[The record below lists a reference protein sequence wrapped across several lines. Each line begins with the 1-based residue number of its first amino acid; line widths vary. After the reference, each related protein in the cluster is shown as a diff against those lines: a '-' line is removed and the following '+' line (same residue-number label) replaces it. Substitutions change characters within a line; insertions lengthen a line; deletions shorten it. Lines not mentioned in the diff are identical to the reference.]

1 MEGESMSEW
10 KEVRLGDVCN
20 IFGRIGFRG
29 YTINDLVSSKDEGA
43 ISLSPT
49 NIIDGEINVDKC
61 SYISWNKYYESPE
74 IMILKNDILIV
85 KTGSSYGRT
94 ALVKEVKHQMTI
106 NPQFVVL
113 KNININPIYLSYYI
127 KSKTF
132 QNQISSIVVGSAIPT
147 LSQKN
152 LANLYLKIQGSQ
164 TQQEIAGILS
174 SLDAKIETNN
184 KLNEKLEEM
193 AQAIF
198 KSWFVDFEPF
208 KDKPFYETELGM
220 IPEGWEVSTFSSI
233 IEKLISGDWG
243 KETPTGNYVHK
254 VACIRGCDFENI
266 KNGLRGKT
274 PERFILERNFASKQP
289 KPNDIVVEMSGGT
302 ATVSTGRI
310 CYITKELLD
319 QYGGDIVCTNF
330 CKIVR
335 PLKGWSQYL
344 YYYWQ
349 YKYDK
354 KVMFCYENG
363 TSGIKNFAINDFIDI
378 ESLLIPPKD
387 ELIKFNSII
396 DNIRVKIQMNGV
408 ENTRLASLRD
418 TLLPRLM
425 SGELIV

>member
-1 MEGESMSEW
+1 MSEW

-29 YTINDLVSSKDEGA
+29 YTINDLVSSKDDGA

-74 IMILKNDILIV
+74 IMIFKNDILIV

-208 KDKPFYETELGM
+208 KDKPFHETELGM
-220 IPEGWEVSTFSSI
+220 IPEGWEVGSLSDIATITMGQSPCGTSYNENGEGIIFYQGRTEFGFRFPSIRLYTTAPSRFAEVGSTLMSVRAPVGDINMALLRCCIGRGVASIKSNCDCDSYIYYLMKSLKKRFDIYNGEGTVFGSVGRDTLRGMLITIPPSSV
-233 IEKLISGDWG
+233 IS
-243 KETPTGNYVHK
+243 
-254 VACIRGCDFENI
+254 DFEMNI
-266 KNGLRGKT
+266 SKIDSRIKT
-274 PERFILERNFASKQP
+274 NELE
-289 KPNDIVVEMSGGT
+289 
-302 ATVSTGRI
+302 
-310 CYITKELLD
+310 
-319 QYGGDIVCTNF
+319 
-330 CKIVR
+330 
-335 PLKGWSQYL
+335 SQ
-344 YYYWQ
+344 
-349 YKYDK
+349 
-354 KVMFCYENG
+354 
-363 TSGIKNFAINDFIDI
+363 
-378 ESLLIPPKD
+378 
-387 ELIKFNSII
+387 
-396 DNIRVKIQMNGV
+396 
-408 ENTRLASLRD
+408 RLASLRD

>member
-1 MEGESMSEW
+1 MS
-10 KEVRLGDVCN
+10 
-20 IFGRIGFRG
+20 I
-29 YTINDLVSSKDEGA
+29 
-43 ISLSPT
+43 
-49 NIIDGEINVDKC
+49 
-61 SYISWNKYYESPE
+61 
-74 IMILKNDILIV
+74 
-85 KTGSSYGRT
+85 
-94 ALVKEVKHQMTI
+94 
-106 NPQFVVL
+106 
-113 KNININPIYLSYYI
+113 
-127 KSKTF
+127 
-132 QNQISSIVVGSAIPT
+132 
-147 LSQKN
+147 
-152 LANLYLKIQGSQ
+152 
-164 TQQEIAGILS
+164 
-174 SLDAKIETNN
+174 KIETNN

-208 KDKPFYETELGM
+208 KDKPFHETELGM

-363 TSGIKNFAINDFIDI
+363 TSGIKNFAIKDFIDI
-378 ESLLIPPKD
+378 ESILIPPKD
-387 ELIKFNSII
+387 ELKKFNSII
-396 DNIRVKIQMNGV
+396 DKIRVKIQMNGV

>member
-1 MEGESMSEW
+1 MSEW

-29 YTINDLVSSKDEGA
+29 YTINDLVSSKDDGA

-74 IMILKNDILIV
+74 IMIFKNDILIV

-184 KLNEKLEEM
+184 KLNEKMEEM

-208 KDKPFYETELGM
+208 KDKPFHETELGM
-220 IPEGWEVSTFSSI
+220 IPEGWEVGSLSDIATITMGQSPCGTSYNENGEGIIFYQGRTEFGFRFPSIRLYTTAPSRFAEVGST
-233 IEKLISGDWG
+233 L
-243 KETPTGNYVHK
+243 
-254 VACIRGCDFENI
+254 
-266 KNGLRGKT
+266 
-274 PERFILERNFASKQP
+274 
-289 KPNDIVVEMSGGT
+289 MSVR
-302 ATVSTGRI
+302 APV
-310 CYITKELLD
+310 
-319 QYGGDIVCTNF
+319 GDINMALLRCCIGRGVASIKSNCD
-330 CKIVR
+330 CDSYIYYLMKS
-335 PLKGWSQYL
+335 LKKRFDIY
-344 YYYWQ
+344 
-349 YKYDK
+349 
-354 KVMFCYENG
+354 NG
-363 TSGIKNFAINDFIDI
+363 EGTVFGSVG
-378 ESLLIPPKD
+378 
-387 ELIKFNSII
+387 
-396 DNIRVKIQMNGV
+396 
-408 ENTRLASLRD
+408 RD
-418 TLLPRLM
+418 TLRGLLITIPPSSVISDFEMNISKIDSRIKTN
-425 SGELIV
+425 ELESPSDRSLSD

>member
-10 KEVRLGDVCN
+10 KEVRLGDVGK
-20 IFGRIGFRG
+20 IVG
-29 YTINDLVSSKDEGA
+29 GA
-43 ISLSPT
+43 TPST
-49 NIIDGEINVDKC
+49 
-61 SYISWNKYYESPE
+61 
-74 IMILKNDILIV
+74 
-85 KTGSSYGRT
+85 R
-94 ALVKEVKHQMTI
+94 
-106 NPQFVVL
+106 NPQNYGGVIPWITPKDLSINKERFIEFGERNISEQGLNSCSAKMLPKGSILFSSRAPIGYVAIAHTSLCTNQGFKSFVPDTE
-113 KNININPIYLSYYI
+113 KMDSMFSYYLLKHNSENI
-127 KSKTF
+127 
-132 QNQISSIVVGSAIPT
+132 
-147 LSQKN
+147 
-152 LANLYLKIQGSQ
+152 ANLGSGTTFMEVSGKVMSDYIVNIPDLS

-208 KDKPFYETELGM
+208 KDKPFHETELGM

-363 TSGIKNFAINDFIDI
+363 TSGIKNFAIKDFIDI
-378 ESLLIPPKD
+378 ESILIPPKD
-387 ELIKFNSII
+387 ELKKFNSII
-396 DNIRVKIQMNGV
+396 DKIRVKIQMNGV

>member
-1 MEGESMSEW
+1 MSEW

-74 IMILKNDILIV
+74 IMIFKNDILIV

-208 KDKPFYETELGM
+208 KDKPFHETELGM

-274 PERFILERNFASKQP
+274 PERFILERNFALKQP

-319 QYGGDIVCTNF
+319 QYEGDIVCTNF

-363 TSGIKNFAINDFIDI
+363 TSGIKNFAINDFIDF
-378 ESLLIPPKD
+378 ESILIPPKD

>member
-1 MEGESMSEW
+1 MSEW
-10 KEVRLGDVCN
+10 KEVRLGDICN

-29 YTINDLVSSKDEGA
+29 YTINDLVSSKDDGA

-74 IMILKNDILIV
+74 IMIFKNDILIV

-208 KDKPFYETELGM
+208 KDKPFHETELGM

-274 PERFILERNFASKQP
+274 PERFILERNFALKQP

-319 QYGGDIVCTNF
+319 QYEGDIVCTNF

-363 TSGIKNFAINDFIDI
+363 TSGIKNFAINDFIDF
-378 ESLLIPPKD
+378 ESILIPPKD

>member
-1 MEGESMSEW
+1 MSEW

-289 KPNDIVVEMSGGT
+289 KQNDIVVEMSGGT

>member
-74 IMILKNDILIV
+74 IMIFKNDILIV

-184 KLNEKLEEM
+184 KVNEKLEEM

-208 KDKPFYETELGM
+208 KDKPFHETELGM
-220 IPEGWEVSTFSSI
+220 IPEGWEVGSLSDIATITMGQSPCGTSYNENGEGIIFYQGRTEFGFRFPSIRLYTTAPSRFAEVGSTLMSVRAPVGDINMALLRCCIGRGVASIKSNCDCDSYIYYLMKSLKKRFDIYNGEGTVFGSVGRDTLRGLLITIPPSSV
-233 IEKLISGDWG
+233 IS
-243 KETPTGNYVHK
+243 
-254 VACIRGCDFENI
+254 DFEMNI
-266 KNGLRGKT
+266 SKIDSRIKT
-274 PERFILERNFASKQP
+274 NELE
-289 KPNDIVVEMSGGT
+289 
-302 ATVSTGRI
+302 
-310 CYITKELLD
+310 
-319 QYGGDIVCTNF
+319 
-330 CKIVR
+330 
-335 PLKGWSQYL
+335 SQ
-344 YYYWQ
+344 
-349 YKYDK
+349 
-354 KVMFCYENG
+354 
-363 TSGIKNFAINDFIDI
+363 
-378 ESLLIPPKD
+378 
-387 ELIKFNSII
+387 
-396 DNIRVKIQMNGV
+396 
-408 ENTRLASLRD
+408 RLASLRD
-418 TLLPRLM
+418 TLFPRLM

>member
-10 KEVRLGDVCN
+10 KEVKLEEILIIYDKKRRPL
-20 IFGRIGFRG
+20 
-29 YTINDLVSSKDEGA
+29 SSIQRSSFQGQYRYYGA
-43 ISLSPT
+43 QG
-49 NIIDGEINVDKC
+49 IIDYIADYIFDGEYMLIAEDGENLNSRTQPIAQIVNGKFWVNNHAHIVRTNDKANM
-61 SYISWNKYYESPE
+61 YLV
-74 IMILKNDILIV
+74 MLILNNLNI
-85 KTGSSYGRT
+85 SSYVTG
-94 ALVKEVKHQMTI
+94 AAQPKLNQD
-106 NPQFVVL
+106 NL
-113 KNININPIYLSYYI
+113 KRISIYLP
-127 KSKTF
+127 
-132 QNQISSIVVGSAIPT
+132 N
-147 LSQKN
+147 KN
-152 LANLYLKIQGSQ
+152 EQDI
-164 TQQEIAGILS
+164 IAGILS

-208 KDKPFYETELGM
+208 KDKPFHDTELGM

-274 PERFILERNFASKQP
+274 PERFILERNFALKQP

-319 QYGGDIVCTNF
+319 QYEGDIVCTNF

-363 TSGIKNFAINDFIDI
+363 TSGIKNFAINDFIDF
-378 ESLLIPPKD
+378 ESILIPPKD

>member
-10 KEVRLGDVCN
+10 KEVRLGDICN

-29 YTINDLVSSKDEGA
+29 YTINDLVSSKDDGA

-74 IMILKNDILIV
+74 IMIFKNDILIV

-184 KLNEKLEEM
+184 KLNEKMEEM

-208 KDKPFYETELGM
+208 KDKPFHETELGM
-220 IPEGWEVSTFSSI
+220 IPEGWEVGSLSDIATITMGQSPCGTSYNENGEGIIFYQGRTEFGFRFPSIRLYTTAPSRFAEVGSTLMSVRAPVGDINMALLRCCIGRGVASIKSNCDCDSYIYYLMKSLKKRFDIYNGEGTVFGSVGRDTLRGLLITIPPSSV
-233 IEKLISGDWG
+233 IS
-243 KETPTGNYVHK
+243 
-254 VACIRGCDFENI
+254 DFEMNI
-266 KNGLRGKT
+266 SKIDSRIKT
-274 PERFILERNFASKQP
+274 NELE
-289 KPNDIVVEMSGGT
+289 
-302 ATVSTGRI
+302 
-310 CYITKELLD
+310 
-319 QYGGDIVCTNF
+319 
-330 CKIVR
+330 
-335 PLKGWSQYL
+335 SQ
-344 YYYWQ
+344 
-349 YKYDK
+349 
-354 KVMFCYENG
+354 
-363 TSGIKNFAINDFIDI
+363 
-378 ESLLIPPKD
+378 
-387 ELIKFNSII
+387 
-396 DNIRVKIQMNGV
+396 
-408 ENTRLASLRD
+408 RLASLRD
-418 TLLPRLM
+418 TLFPRLM

>member
-1 MEGESMSEW
+1 MDFKTYLIEQLIKDISMGPFGSDIK
-10 KEVRLGDVCN
+10 KEVYQSSGIPVLNGSN
-20 IFGRIGFRG
+20 LIGFKLKEDSFGYVSEEKANQLKKCNAHRG
-29 YTINDLVSSKDEGA
+29 D
-43 ISLSPT
+43 
-49 NIIDGEINVDKC
+49 
-61 SYISWNKYYESPE
+61 
-74 IMILKNDILIV
+74 
-85 KTGSSYGRT
+85 
-94 ALVKEVKHQMTI
+94 
-106 NPQFVVL
+106 
-113 KNININPIYLSYYI
+113 
-127 KSKTF
+127 
-132 QNQISSIVVGSAIPT
+132 IVVTHRGTLGQIVYIPYDSLFDRYLISQSQFRFTCDET
-147 LSQKN
+147 LVIPEYFVYYFHTKIGQYKLLSNASQVGVPA
-152 LANLYLKIQGSQ
+152 LARATSTFRKI
-164 TQQEIAGILS
+164 EIDIPPVSYQIEVMKILS
-174 SLDAKIETNN
+174 SLDSKIDTNN

-208 KDKPFYETELGM
+208 KDKPFHETELGM

-274 PERFILERNFASKQP
+274 PERFIIERNFASKQP

>member
-1 MEGESMSEW
+1 MSEW
-10 KEVRLGDVCN
+10 KEKKLYEVCQKITDGSHYSPVAVIKGYPMLSVKDMREYDFDFSSCKNISNEDFCKMRQNDCIPQVGDVLVAKDGSYLKE
-20 IFGRIGFRG
+20 IFCCKEYSDIAILSSIAIFRP
-29 YTINDLVSSKDEGA
+29 NQ
-43 ISLSPT
+43 
-49 NIIDGEINVDKC
+49 NIISPDFLCYLLKTPFIFN
-61 SYISWNKYYESPE
+61 YIS
-74 IMILKNDILIV
+74 KNCV
-85 KTGSSYGRT
+85 SGS
-94 ALVKEVKHQMTI
+94 ALPRI
-106 NPQFVVL
+106 VL
-113 KNININPIYLSYYI
+113 KSF
-127 KSKTF
+127 KD
-132 QNQISSIVVGSAIPT
+132 VCIPVPD
-147 LSQKN
+147 LF
-152 LANLYLKIQGSQ
+152 
-164 TQQEIAGILS
+164 TQSEIAGILS

-208 KDKPFYETELGM
+208 KDKPFHETELGM

-274 PERFILERNFASKQP
+274 PERFILERNFALKQP

-319 QYGGDIVCTNF
+319 QYEGDIVCTNF

-363 TSGIKNFAINDFIDI
+363 TSGIKNFAINDFIDF
-378 ESLLIPPKD
+378 ESILIPPKD

>member
-1 MEGESMSEW
+1 MSEW
-10 KEVRLGDVCN
+10 KEVRLGDVGK
-20 IFGRIGFRG
+20 IVG
-29 YTINDLVSSKDEGA
+29 GA
-43 ISLSPT
+43 TPST
-49 NIIDGEINVDKC
+49 
-61 SYISWNKYYESPE
+61 
-74 IMILKNDILIV
+74 
-85 KTGSSYGRT
+85 R
-94 ALVKEVKHQMTI
+94 
-106 NPQFVVL
+106 NPQNYGGVIPWITPKDLSINKERFIEFGERNISELGLNSCSAKMLPKGSILFSSRAPIGYVAIAHTSLCTNQGFKSFVPDTE
-113 KNININPIYLSYYI
+113 KMDSMFSYYLL
-127 KSKTF
+127 KH
-132 QNQISSIVVGSAIPT
+132 SSENI
-147 LSQKN
+147 
-152 LANLYLKIQGSQ
+152 ANLGSGTTFMEVSGKVMSDYIVNIPDLS

-208 KDKPFYETELGM
+208 KDKPFHDTELGM

-274 PERFILERNFASKQP
+274 PERFILERNFALKQP

-363 TSGIKNFAINDFIDI
+363 TSGIKNFAINDFIDF
-378 ESLLIPPKD
+378 ESILIPPKD
-387 ELIKFNSII
+387 ELIKFTT
-396 DNIRVKIQMNGV
+396 VH
-408 ENTRLASLRD
+408 
-418 TLLPRLM
+418 
-425 SGELIV
+425 

>member
-10 KEVRLGDVCN
+10 KEVKLEEILIIYDKKRRPL
-20 IFGRIGFRG
+20 
-29 YTINDLVSSKDEGA
+29 SSIQRSSFQGQYRYYGA
-43 ISLSPT
+43 QG
-49 NIIDGEINVDKC
+49 IIDYIADYIFDGEYMLIAEDGENLNSRTQPIAQIVNGKFWVNNHAHIVRTNDKANM
-61 SYISWNKYYESPE
+61 YLV
-74 IMILKNDILIV
+74 MLILNNLNI
-85 KTGSSYGRT
+85 SSYVTG
-94 ALVKEVKHQMTI
+94 AAQPKLNQD
-106 NPQFVVL
+106 NL
-113 KNININPIYLSYYI
+113 KRISIYLP
-127 KSKTF
+127 
-132 QNQISSIVVGSAIPT
+132 N
-147 LSQKN
+147 KN
-152 LANLYLKIQGSQ
+152 EQDI
-164 TQQEIAGILS
+164 IAGILS

-208 KDKPFYETELGM
+208 KDNPFHETELGM

-274 PERFILERNFASKQP
+274 PERFILERNFALKQP

-319 QYGGDIVCTNF
+319 QYEGDIVCTNF

-363 TSGIKNFAINDFIDI
+363 TSGIKNFAINDFIDF
-378 ESLLIPPKD
+378 ESILIPPKD

-408 ENTRLASLRD
+408 ENTHLASLRD

>member
-10 KEVRLGDVCN
+10 KEVRLGDICN

-29 YTINDLVSSKDEGA
+29 YTINDLVSSKDDGA

-74 IMILKNDILIV
+74 IMIFKNDILIV

-208 KDKPFYETELGM
+208 KDKPFHETELGM
-220 IPEGWEVSTFSSI
+220 IPEGWEVGSLSDIATITMGQSPCGTSYNENGEGIIFYQGRTEFGFRFPSIRLYTTAPSRFAEVGSTLMSVRAPVGDINMALLRCCIGRGVASIKSNCDCDSYIYYLMKSLKKRFDIYNGEGTVFGSVGRDTLRGLLITIPPSSV
-233 IEKLISGDWG
+233 IS
-243 KETPTGNYVHK
+243 
-254 VACIRGCDFENI
+254 DFEMNI
-266 KNGLRGKT
+266 SKIDSRIKT
-274 PERFILERNFASKQP
+274 NELE
-289 KPNDIVVEMSGGT
+289 
-302 ATVSTGRI
+302 
-310 CYITKELLD
+310 
-319 QYGGDIVCTNF
+319 
-330 CKIVR
+330 
-335 PLKGWSQYL
+335 SQ
-344 YYYWQ
+344 
-349 YKYDK
+349 
-354 KVMFCYENG
+354 
-363 TSGIKNFAINDFIDI
+363 
-378 ESLLIPPKD
+378 
-387 ELIKFNSII
+387 
-396 DNIRVKIQMNGV
+396 
-408 ENTRLASLRD
+408 RLASLRD

-425 SGELIV
+425 SGELIL

>member
-1 MEGESMSEW
+1 MSEW
-10 KEVRLGDVCN
+10 KEVRLGDICN

-29 YTINDLVSSKDEGA
+29 YTINDLVSSKDDGA

-74 IMILKNDILIV
+74 IMIFKNDILIV

-184 KLNEKLEEM
+184 N
-193 AQAIF
+193 
-198 KSWFVDFEPF
+198 
-208 KDKPFYETELGM
+208 
-220 IPEGWEVSTFSSI
+220 SSFG
-233 IEKLISGDWG
+233 S
-243 KETPTGNYVHK
+243 K
-254 VACIRGCDFENI
+254 VI
-266 KNGLRGKT
+266 
-274 PERFILERNFASKQP
+274 
-289 KPNDIVVEMSGGT
+289 
-302 ATVSTGRI
+302 
-310 CYITKELLD
+310 
-319 QYGGDIVCTNF
+319 
-330 CKIVR
+330 
-335 PLKGWSQYL
+335 
-344 YYYWQ
+344 
-349 YKYDK
+349 
-354 KVMFCYENG
+354 
-363 TSGIKNFAINDFIDI
+363 
-378 ESLLIPPKD
+378 
-387 ELIKFNSII
+387 
-396 DNIRVKIQMNGV
+396 
-408 ENTRLASLRD
+408 
-418 TLLPRLM
+418 
-425 SGELIV
+425 

>member
-1 MEGESMSEW
+1 MSEW

>member
-1 MEGESMSEW
+1 MDFKTYLIEQLIKDISMGPFGSDIK
-10 KEVRLGDVCN
+10 KEVYQSSGIPVLNGSN
-20 IFGRIGFRG
+20 LIGFKLKEDSFGYVSEEKANQLKKCIAHRG
-29 YTINDLVSSKDEGA
+29 D
-43 ISLSPT
+43 
-49 NIIDGEINVDKC
+49 
-61 SYISWNKYYESPE
+61 
-74 IMILKNDILIV
+74 
-85 KTGSSYGRT
+85 
-94 ALVKEVKHQMTI
+94 
-106 NPQFVVL
+106 
-113 KNININPIYLSYYI
+113 
-127 KSKTF
+127 
-132 QNQISSIVVGSAIPT
+132 IVVTHRGTLGQIVYIPYDSLFDRYLISQSQFRFTCDET
-147 LSQKN
+147 LVIPEYFVYYFHTKIGQYKLLSNASQVGVPA
-152 LANLYLKIQGSQ
+152 LARATSTFRKI
-164 TQQEIAGILS
+164 EIDIPPVSYQIEVMKILS

-184 KLNEKLEEM
+184 ELNEKLEEM

-208 KDKPFYETELGM
+208 KDKPFHDTELGM

-274 PERFILERNFASKQP
+274 PERFIIERNFASKQP

>member
-10 KEVRLGDVCN
+10 KEVKLEEILIIYDKKRRPL
-20 IFGRIGFRG
+20 
-29 YTINDLVSSKDEGA
+29 SSIQRSSFQGQYRYYGA
-43 ISLSPT
+43 QG
-49 NIIDGEINVDKC
+49 IIDYIADYIFDGEYMLIAEDGENLNSRTQPIAQIVNGKFWVNNHAHIVRTNDKANM
-61 SYISWNKYYESPE
+61 YLV
-74 IMILKNDILIV
+74 MLILNNLNI
-85 KTGSSYGRT
+85 SSYVTG
-94 ALVKEVKHQMTI
+94 AAQPKLNQD
-106 NPQFVVL
+106 NL
-113 KNININPIYLSYYI
+113 KRISIYLP
-127 KSKTF
+127 
-132 QNQISSIVVGSAIPT
+132 N
-147 LSQKN
+147 KN
-152 LANLYLKIQGSQ
+152 EQDI
-164 TQQEIAGILS
+164 IAGILS

-208 KDKPFYETELGM
+208 KDKPFHDTELGM

-319 QYGGDIVCTNF
+319 QYEGDIVCTNF

-363 TSGIKNFAINDFIDI
+363 TSGIKNFAINDFIDF
-378 ESLLIPPKD
+378 ESILIPPKD

>member
-1 MEGESMSEW
+1 MNIWTDCKKIQLTDCLNFIVDNRGKTVPTTDNGIILIATNCISNDSLYPKYEKIRYLSQETYDSFFRAHPKPGDIIFVNKGTPGRVCMVPNIVDFCIAQDMIALRVNEQLIDNYYLLAILRS
-10 KEVRLGDVCN
+10 KEIQSQIENTSVGDVIPHFKKQFLN
-20 IFGRIGFRG
+20 TLLIPIP
-29 YTINDLVSSKDEGA
+29 E
-43 ISLSPT
+43 ISFQKK
-49 NIIDGEINVDKC
+49 IGEIYK
-61 SYISWNKYYESPE
+61 
-74 IMILKNDILIV
+74 
-85 KTGSSYGRT
+85 
-94 ALVKEVKHQMTI
+94 
-106 NPQFVVL
+106 
-113 KNININPIYLSYYI
+113 
-127 KSKTF
+127 
-132 QNQISSIVVGSAIPT
+132 
-147 LSQKN
+147 
-152 LANLYLKIQGSQ
+152 
-164 TQQEIAGILS
+164 ILS
-174 SLDAKIETNN
+174 IKIETNN

-208 KDKPFYETELGM
+208 KDKPFHETELGM

-274 PERFILERNFASKQP
+274 PERFILERNFALKQP

-319 QYGGDIVCTNF
+319 QYEGDIVCTNF

-363 TSGIKNFAINDFIDI
+363 TSGIKNFAINDFIDF
-378 ESLLIPPKD
+378 ESILIPPKD

>member
-1 MEGESMSEW
+1 MSEW

-74 IMILKNDILIV
+74 IMIFKNDILIA

-208 KDKPFYETELGM
+208 KDKPFHETELGM
-220 IPEGWEVSTFSSI
+220 IPEGWEVGSLSDIATITMGQSPCGTSYNENGEGIIFYQGRTEFGFRFPSIRLYTTAPSRFAEVGSTLMSVRAPVGDINMALLRCCIGRGVASIKSNCDCDSYIYYLMKSLKKRFDIYNGEGTVFGSVGRDTLRGMLITIPPSSV
-233 IEKLISGDWG
+233 IS
-243 KETPTGNYVHK
+243 
-254 VACIRGCDFENI
+254 DFEMNI
-266 KNGLRGKT
+266 SKIDSRIKT
-274 PERFILERNFASKQP
+274 NELE
-289 KPNDIVVEMSGGT
+289 
-302 ATVSTGRI
+302 
-310 CYITKELLD
+310 
-319 QYGGDIVCTNF
+319 
-330 CKIVR
+330 
-335 PLKGWSQYL
+335 SQ
-344 YYYWQ
+344 
-349 YKYDK
+349 
-354 KVMFCYENG
+354 
-363 TSGIKNFAINDFIDI
+363 
-378 ESLLIPPKD
+378 
-387 ELIKFNSII
+387 
-396 DNIRVKIQMNGV
+396 
-408 ENTRLASLRD
+408 RLASLRD

>member
-10 KEVRLGDVCN
+10 KEVRLGDICN

-29 YTINDLVSSKDEGA
+29 YTINDLVSSKDDGA

-74 IMILKNDILIV
+74 IMIFKNDILIV

-184 KLNEKLEEM
+184 KLNEKMEEM

-208 KDKPFYETELGM
+208 KDKPFHETELGM
-220 IPEGWEVSTFSSI
+220 IPEGWEVGSLSDIATITMGQSPRGTSYNENGEGIIFYQGRTEFGFRFPSIRLYTTAPSRFAEVGSTLMSVRAPVGDINMALLRCCIGRGVASIKSNCDCDSYIYYLMKSLKKRFDIYNGEGTVFGSVGRDTLRGMLITIPPSSV
-233 IEKLISGDWG
+233 IS
-243 KETPTGNYVHK
+243 
-254 VACIRGCDFENI
+254 DFEMNI
-266 KNGLRGKT
+266 SKIDSRIKT
-274 PERFILERNFASKQP
+274 NELESQR
-289 KPNDIVVEMSGGT
+289 
-302 ATVSTGRI
+302 
-310 CYITKELLD
+310 LD
-319 QYGGDIVCTNF
+319 Y
-330 CKIVR
+330 
-335 PLKGWSQYL
+335 
-344 YYYWQ
+344 
-349 YKYDK
+349 
-354 KVMFCYENG
+354 
-363 TSGIKNFAINDFIDI
+363 
-378 ESLLIPPKD
+378 
-387 ELIKFNSII
+387 
-396 DNIRVKIQMNGV
+396 
-408 ENTRLASLRD
+408 LRD

>member
-10 KEVRLGDVCN
+10 KECLIKDISYLKNGKKRP
-20 IFGRIGFRG
+20 IGKG
-29 YTINDLVSSKDEGA
+29 LYPVYGGNG
-43 ISLSPT
+43 
-49 NIIDGEINVDKC
+49 IIDY
-61 SYISWNKYYESPE
+61 S
-74 IMILKNDILIV
+74 ND
-85 KTGSSYGRT
+85 Y
-94 ALVKEVKHQMTI
+94 
-106 NPQFVVL
+106 N
-113 KNININPIYLSYYI
+113 NN
-127 KSKTF
+127 
-132 QNQISSIVVGSAIPT
+132 SSIVIGRVGAYCGCVYNSISKCWVSDNAISVTPKDDCDHT
-147 LSQKN
+147 FLFYLLSYLN
-152 LANLYLKIQGSQ
+152 LNNYKIGGAQPLL
-164 TQQEIAGILS
+164 TQDIIGRIEIKVPCEKSNQSEIAGILS

-208 KDKPFYETELGM
+208 KDKPFHETELGM

-274 PERFILERNFASKQP
+274 PERFIIERNFASKQP